1 MDTRTPPPAT
11 AYHSLAMAIAV
22 AVVVALGFGPTARER
37 LLHSPT
43 PIPGILHIHAA
54 VFTSWVLLL
63 LLQSGLVRVGRVV
76 WHRRLGLLAV
86 VLGTA
91 MPFLGLATAI
101 ITTRIHRAEGDTG
114 GDAFLI
120 VSCFDMLAFAIT
132 FGLAVF
138 WRRRPEYH
146 RRLMVMASCGLT
158 VAAFARLP
166 DWLMPHNAWYL
177 GVDALLLTAV
187 LMDWAVLRR
196 VHPVHRYGV
205 PLLMVGQATAMW
217 IYTTNAQFWLPIARA
232 LLA

>member
-1 MDTRTPPPAT
+1 
-11 AYHSLAMAIAV
+11 MAIAV
-22 AVVVALGFGPTARER
+22 A
-37 LLHSPT
+37 
-43 PIPGILHIHAA
+43 
-54 VFTSWVLLL
+54 
-63 LLQSGLVRVGRVV
+63 
-76 WHRRLGLLAV
+76 
-86 VLGTA
+86 LGTA
-91 MPFLGLATAI
+91 MPFLGLATAV

-114 GDAFLI
+114 GEAFLI
-120 VSCFDMLAFAIT
+120 VSCFDMLAFVIT

-138 WRRRPEYH
+138 WRSRPEYH

-158 VAAFARLP
+158 AAAFARLP
-166 DWLMPHNAWYL
+166 DWLVPHNAWYL